1 MCIRDR
7 NKIVV
12 AIDFSECSINAFLH
26 SLSIAENCNGELVL
40 LWVEKSSSEKDK
52 YAVKTGGPVKD
63 VQKAFED
70 LIAKHKPEHL
80 DVPISWKIRKGKIYK
95 EVTEEA
101 KTLNAMLIVTGT
113 HGASGFEEFWIG
125 SNANKIVS
133 ASNCPVITIRG
144 GINIERPLK
153 KIVLP
158 IDSAEETRQKASF
171 TGYIAKQHD
180 AEVFILKLYSSP
192 LKTMRHKVDIYA
204 AQVADYFEKEQIK
217 HRVDQITCENIS
229 DATIE
234 YAARIDA
241 NMLSIMTEQ
250 EITTANIFLGPYAHQ
265 MVNHSPFP
273 VLSIH
278 PKDTL
283 AASLEF

>member
-1 MCIRDR
+1 M

-26 SLSIAENCNGELVL
+26 SLSIAEHCNAELIL
-40 LWVEKSSSEKDK
+40 LWVQKVATDKEKYEDK
-52 YAVKTGGPVKD
+52 SVDLSKD

-70 LIAKHKPEHL
+70 LIAKYQPEHPG
-80 DVPISWKIRKGKIYK
+80 VKISWKIRTGKIYK

-101 KTLNAMLIVTGT
+101 KSVKAMLIVTGT

-133 ASNCPVITIRG
+133 SSVCPVITIRG
-144 GINIERPLK
+144 GINIQRPLK

-171 TGYIAKQHD
+171 AGYIAKRHG
-180 AEVFILKLYSSP
+180 AEIFILKLYTSK
-192 LKTMRHKVDIYA
+192 LKTMRQKVDIYA
-204 AQVADYFEKEQIK
+204 AQVSGYFEEEEIK
-217 HRVDQITCENIS
+217 YHIDEVVSENIS
-229 DATIE
+229 DTTIE
-234 YAARIDA
+234 YATKIDA
-241 NMLSIMTEQ
+241 NLIAVMTEQ
-250 EITTANIFLGPYAHQ
+250 ETTTANIFLGPYAHQ

-278 PKDTL
+278 PKGTL
-283 AASLEF
+283 ASGSTF

>member
-1 MCIRDR
+1 M

-26 SLSIAENCNGELVL
+26 SLSIAEHCDGELIL
-40 LWVEKSSSEKDK
+40 LWVQKAANEKEKYQDK
-52 YAVKTGGPVKD
+52 VPDPSKD

-70 LIAKHKPEHL
+70 LIAKYQPDHPGVK
-80 DVPISWKIRKGKIYK
+80 ITWKIRKGKIYK
-95 EVTEEA
+95 EVTGEA
-101 KTLNAMLIVTGT
+101 KAVKAMLIVTGT

-133 ASNCPVITIRG
+133 SSYCPVITIRG
-144 GINIERPLK
+144 GINIQRPLK
-153 KIVLP
+153 RIVLP
-158 IDSAEETRQKASF
+158 IDSAEETRQKSSF
-171 TGYIAKQHD
+171 AGYMAKRHH
-180 AEVFILKLYSSP
+180 AEIFILKLYTSK
-192 LKTMRHKVDIYA
+192 LKTMRQKVDIYT
-204 AQVADYFEKEQIK
+204 AQVADYFNEENVKYHI
-217 HRVDQITCENIS
+217 DQVACENIS

-241 NMLSIMTEQ
+241 NLIAIMTEQ
-250 EITTANIFLGPYAHQ
+250 ETKTSNLFLGPYAHQ

-283 AASLEF
+283 ATGLGF

>member
-1 MCIRDR
+1 M

-26 SLSIAENCNGELVL
+26 SLSIADNCNGELIL
-40 LWVEKSSSEKDK
+40 LWVQKAANEKEKYEDK
-52 YAVKTGGPVKD
+52 SLDPSKD
-63 VQKAFED
+63 VQKAFEE
-70 LIAKHKPEHL
+70 LILKYQPEHPG
-80 DVPISWKIRKGKIYK
+80 VKISWKIRKGKIYK

-101 KTLNAMLIVTGT
+101 KAIKAMLIVTGT

-133 ASNCPVITIRG
+133 SSFCPVITIRG
-144 GINIERPLK
+144 GINIQRPLK
-153 KIVLP
+153 KLVLP
-158 IDSAEETRQKASF
+158 IDSAEETRQKSSF
-171 TGYIAKQHD
+171 AGYIAKRHG
-180 AEVFILKLYSSP
+180 AEVYVLKLYTSK
-192 LKTMRHKVDIYA
+192 LKAMRQKVDMYA
-204 AQVADYFEKEQIK
+204 AQVTGYFEEENIK
-217 HRVDQITCENIS
+217 YHVDEAVCENIS

-234 YAARIDA
+234 YASKIDA
-241 NMLSIMTEQ
+241 NLIAIMTEQ
-250 EITTANIFLGPYAHQ
+250 ETTTANIFLGPYAHQ

-283 AASLEF
+283 AAGAGF